1 MPRISN
7 RNAGIKNIGAG
18 RYQARVFHN
27 GKEESRNFTR
37 LDEAQRW
44 QRNLKAEFERCPDDI
59 QRVKRRWVATLVAP
73 TGVATKDFSE
83 LSDAI
88 TWVGQGKAQLS
99 LGTWVDP
106 DLQEQTLSSYVEY
119 WKSTKGST
127 SGKTLATYNSQLKN
141 HILPT
146 FGERRLTSI
155 TTADIRNWVV
165 ALQDKGVGSVT
176 IRQSYRLLHQIL
188 ESALVEE
195 SIVRN
200 PAVGVRLPKGS
211 KKRLSALTVEQVQE
225 LADAC
230 GKYSILI
237 KFLAMTGVRINE
249 ALALRVE
256 DLNFHTSSV
265 HVSRTWT
272 STESGKKVLG
282 PTKTREVRDIPLG
295 TAILNE
301 LKTDLVGKQPGDWLF
316 TGAAGEAL
324 DYGYFRRAYFEPAA
338 KRLGLANV
346 TIHTL
351 RHTCASLLIMLQ
363 APITTV
369 SQILGHAS
377 VKMTL
382 DIYGH
387 YYKDDSQK
395 WIIELSSR
403 FTK

>member
-1 MPRISN
+1 MPKISN
-7 RNAGIKNIGAG
+7 RNAGIKIIGSG

-44 QRNLKAEFERCPDDI
+44 QRNLKAELERCPGDI
-59 QRVKRRWVATLVAP
+59 QRTKRKWVATLVIP
-73 TGVATKDFSE
+73 TGVVTKDFPE
-83 LSDAI
+83 LGAAI

-99 LGTWVDP
+99 LGTWIDP
-106 DLQEQTLSSYVEY
+106 EVQEKVLAEY
-119 WKSTKGST
+119 IESWKASKGST

-141 HILPT
+141 HILPH
-146 FGERRLTSI
+146 FGDRKLTAI
-155 TTADIRNWVV
+155 TTAEIRNWVSS
-165 ALQDKGVGSVT
+165 LQSMQIGPVT

-188 ESALVEE
+188 EAALVEE
-195 SIVRN
+195 KITRN
-200 PAVGVRLPKGS
+200 PAIGIRLPKS
-211 KKRLSALTVEQVQE
+211 SRKKLPALTIEQVHA

-230 GKYSILI
+230 GKYSLLI
-237 KFLAMTGVRINE
+237 RFLAMTGMRVNE
-249 ALALRVE
+249 ALALRFE
-256 DLNFHTSSV
+256 DLDFDTATV
-265 HVSRTWT
+265 HVARTWT

-282 PTKTREVRDIPLG
+282 QTKTREVRDIPLG
-295 TAILNE
+295 PAILDDLKALALSNE
-301 LKTDLVGKQPGDWLF
+301 PEAWLF
-316 TGAAGEAL
+316 TGNSADAL

-338 KRLGLANV
+338 KRLGLSNV

-382 DIYGH
+382 DTYGH
-387 YYKDDSQK
+387 YYKDDSEK
-395 WIIELSSR
+395 WISELSSR
-403 FTK
+403 FQK